1 MNRRTITILGAVIGS
16 LAVLVIFALIIG
28 EIQRQTE
35 LQAGYAEQLGPVH
48 SALTAQAGGA
58 QIVQTRQA
66 GLVTVEADYNAAQ
79 LSFPSEVDSTEVL
92 AHVIA
97 TAALNR
103 VTLRSIQAREP
114 VSSTVGSSS
123 YLIFAY
129 DVAAEGELDNVSAF
143 LTQVEKG
150 PVGTLNLDQIAIQ
163 ALPTPVATLTPLPTL
178 HALPSPTPTIDP
190 PVYRTSLVIIVR
202 VRLAGPGT
210 TPVAPRTPVSQQ
222 ARIDQIKQLLDQ
234 ARQQDDWAYSIS
246 LLLALK
252 QLGSTDQSIDPML
265 IEAYLNDGQRRFDAG
280 QYDQAGADWRAVLEI
295 DPANATADAK
305 LRLLEML
312 TPTPTPTVTPTPS
325 TTPTPTP
332 SPTPTSGPTLAPY
345 YVLNLAPGS
354 NTRYLQLGCNWFGF
368 FGRVTTASSYPVV
381 GLTVKVSAPG
391 FPGVKTT
398 TNASGDYEIYLDNH
412 PRAERWIVELQQDG
426 QDVIPPVE
434 VDSQANCSSN
444 QIEMDWR
451 RGF

>member
-1 MNRRTITILGAVIGS
+1 MILGAVIGS
-16 LAVLVIFALIIG
+16 LAMLVVFALIIG
-28 EIQRQTE
+28 EIQHQTE
-35 LQAGYAEQLGPVH
+35 LQSGYADQIGPVR

-58 QIVQTRQA
+58 QVVQTRQA
-66 GLVTVEADYNAAQ
+66 ELVTVEADYNAAQ
-79 LSFPSEVDSTEVL
+79 LSFPTEVDSTEVL

-150 PVGTLNLDQIAIQ
+150 PVGTLNLDQITIQ

-178 HALPSPTPTIDP
+178 HAISSPTPTIDP
-190 PVYRTSLVIIVR
+190 PLYRTSLVIIVR
-202 VRLAGPGT
+202 VRLAGAGT
-210 TPVAPRTPVSQQ
+210 TPVAPRTPISQQ
-222 ARIDQIKQLLDQ
+222 ARIDQIKKLLEQ

-252 QLGSTDQSIDPML
+252 QLGSTDPSIEPML

-295 DPANATADAK
+295 DPANEAADTQ
-305 LRLLEML
+305 LRLLVVL
-312 TPTPTPTVTPTPS
+312 TPTPTPTITPTPS
-325 TTPTPTP
+325 PTRTPTP
-332 SPTPTSGPTLAPY
+332 SPTPTIGPTPWPY
-345 YVLNLAPGS
+345 YVLNLVATG
-354 NTRYLQLGCNWFGF
+354 NTRYPRLGCNWFGF
-368 FGRVTTASSYPVV
+368 FGRVSTASNYPVA
-381 GLTVKVSAPG
+381 GLTVKITAPG
-391 FPGVKTT
+391 FDGVKTT
-398 TNASGDYEIYLDNH
+398 TSASGEYEIYLDNH
-412 PRAERWIVELQQDG
+412 PREERWQVELRQNG
-426 QDVIPPVE
+426 SSVSAVTE
-434 VDSQANCSSN
+434 VDSQADCGSN
-444 QIEMDWR
+444 QIELDWR
-451 RGF
+451 RGY